1 MKKALMLLIIAC
13 GCLTVIYRVLP
24 FQQQQILLAK
34 VHQFSGALP
43 EALPKAQAG
52 DQAKQYKLQIPDL
65 SPAAQQAPANRPS
78 SAAERYINAREHT
91 DYLVVASAYVQHL
104 ENAQVQGTG
113 RVVKILPDDNSGSKH
128 QRFILHTPEDVS
140 VLIAHNIDL
149 APRIANLQQG
159 DTVEFSGEY
168 VWNEK
173 GGTVHWT
180 HRDPRGKHVHGWLKH
195 KGVTYQ

>member
-13 GCLTVIYRVLP
+13 GCLTVAHRLLP
-24 FQQQQILLAK
+24 AQQQQILLTKA
-34 VHQFSGALP
+34 HQLSGALP
-43 EALPKAQAG
+43 EPLPKAQAG
-52 DQAKQYKLQIPDL
+52 DQPKQYKLQIPDL
-65 SPAAQQAPANRPS
+65 SPAVQQTKASQQPS
-78 SAAERYINAREHT
+78 VAENYINAREHA

-104 ENAQVQGTG
+104 ENVQAQGAG
-113 RVVKILPDDNSGSKH
+113 RVVKILPDDNSGNKH

-140 VLIAHNIDL
+140 VLIAHNIEL

-159 DTVEFSGEY
+159 DTVEFFGEY

>member
-1 MKKALMLLIIAC
+1 MKKALMLLIVVC
-13 GCLTVIYRVLP
+13 GCLTVVYRLLP
-24 FQQQQILLAK
+24 VQQQQLVLAK
-34 VHQFSGALP
+34 VHQLSGALP
-43 EALPKAQAG
+43 EPLPQAQAG
-52 DQAKQYKLQIPDL
+52 DQPKQYTLKIPNV
-65 SPAAQQAPANRPS
+65 SVAAQQVATTQQPS
-78 SAAERYINAREHT
+78 VAENYINAREHT

-104 ENAQVQGTG
+104 ENVQVQGTG
-113 RVVKILPDDNSGSKH
+113 RVVKMLPDDNSGSKH
-128 QRFILHTPEDVS
+128 QRFILRTPEDVT

-159 DTVEFSGEY
+159 DTIEFFGEY

-195 KGVTYQ
+195 NGVTYQ